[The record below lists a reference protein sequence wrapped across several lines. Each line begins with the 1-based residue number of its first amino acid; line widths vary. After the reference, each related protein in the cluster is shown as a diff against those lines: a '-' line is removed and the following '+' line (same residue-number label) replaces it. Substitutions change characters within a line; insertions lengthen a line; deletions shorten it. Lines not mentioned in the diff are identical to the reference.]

1 MASARL
7 GIAWVQASGMPL
19 PATVASTS
27 AADTCKQRHSG
38 WVKTSVRAGWRA
50 RPWLTGYGQTHTASR
65 VGSSPA
71 RHLSVALARQ
81 HPREEAIHR
90 CGDFGGCVGARLPA
104 APLLLR
110 VEVGDGGSEHGAQEV
125 LDAELLR
132 GKRQPVRP
140 CADTAS
146 SDPTI

>member
-1 MASARL
+1 MTRE
-7 GIAWVQASGMPL
+7 
-19 PATVASTS
+19 TVA
-27 AADTCKQRHSG
+27 G
-38 WVKTSVRAGWRA
+38 
-50 RPWLTGYGQTHTASR
+50 TGRQTHTASR

-104 APLLLR
+104 APLLR
-110 VEVGDGGSEHGAQEV
+110 VEVGDGGSEHGAQKV

-132 GKRQPVRP
+132 GERQPVRP

-146 SDPTI
+146 SDLTI